1 MKLKNEVNSLLAFI
15 DFIYFPC
22 EGGVSDRGYNSL
34 TQEDVKRMSQMVMST
49 ATDDNGSISSPT
61 TSENSDKASKSRLD
75 AWNPLNLSF
84 LGLTSVHKSLQFEK
98 FKRGEVI
105 S

>member
-1 MKLKNEVNSLLAFI
+1 MTICWTISYSFFFFV
-15 DFIYFPC
+15 C
-22 EGGVSDRGYNSL
+22 TGGVSDRGYNSL

-75 AWNPLNLSF
+75 AWNPLNLNF
-84 LGLTSVHKSLQFEK
+84 LGLASVHKSLNFEK
-98 FKRGEVI
+98 LRKGMDFYFY
-105 S
+105 